1 MDVNG
6 PLDGPSTSPPTG
18 RHQLRRRFQSQH
30 LRICEFG
37 LSTAEPAEHAIGGG
51 AGGTRRASACHSLPT
66 RSGIQEGAPR
76 TVASSAGPAFF
87 RRGSAGWRWTTTPS
101 RCSTVCLTG
110 ARCIK

>member
-1 MDVNG
+1 MGLSMAHPPRRRRGAINCAAASN
-6 PLDGPSTSPPTG
+6 PSTRESASSALAP
-18 RHQLRRRFQSQH
+18 RS
-30 LRICEFG
+30 
-37 LSTAEPAEHAIGGG
+37 AEQAIGGG

-87 RRGSAGWRWTTTPS
+87 RRGSAGWRWASIPS